1 MSATELTRSDADE
14 NLDACRVRCH
24 VCGARVY
31 VGETAHDVE
40 PGDDGAE
47 RFACAEHCE
56 TCCHRR
62 PLLLDLFCCEGGA
75 ATGYHRAGFDVIG
88 VDIEPQPNYPFPFV
102 QADALNPPFDLT
114 RFDAIH
120 ASPPCQSYST
130 MSNRHGSDE
139 RELIAPTREMLAAAG
154 RPWVIENVT
163 GARSHMVSPLMLHG
177 GQFPELGVYRPR
189 LFESN
194 ILLLS
199 PGRSSRPVDAA
210 AVYGKNDG
218 RRIWTRKDGTE
229 LRATSLEQARE
240 AMGMPWAT
248 WNGCREAI
256 PPAYTEHIGR
266 QLIDHIGTVA
276 A

>member
-1 MSATELTRSDADE
+1 MVAVT
-14 NLDACRVRCH
+14 
-24 VCGARVY
+24 
-31 VGETAHDVE
+31 
-40 PGDDGAE
+40 
-47 RFACAEHCE
+47 
-56 TCCHRR
+56 R

-130 MSNRHGSDE
+130 MSNRHGSAE
-139 RELIAPTREMLAAAG
+139 LELIDDVREMLQTSG
-154 RPWVIENVT
+154 LPWVIENVT
-163 GARSHMVSPLMLHG
+163 GARRSMRSPQMLHG
-177 GQFPELGVYRPR
+177 GHFGLNVYRPR

-194 ILLLS
+194 VLLLS
-199 PGRSSRPVDAA
+199 LPKAPRPTNPV
-210 AVYGKNDG
+210 AVYGVKED
-218 RRIWTRKDGTE
+218 RRRLWTRKDGTE
-229 LRATSLEQARE
+229 LRAASLEQARE